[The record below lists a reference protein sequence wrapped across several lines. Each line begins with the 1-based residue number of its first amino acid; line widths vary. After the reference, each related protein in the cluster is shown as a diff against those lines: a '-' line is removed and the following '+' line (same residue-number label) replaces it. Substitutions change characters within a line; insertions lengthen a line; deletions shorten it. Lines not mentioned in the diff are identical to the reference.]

1 MLEGT
6 PMNERPGGGWQLVE
20 DSAEAYQ
27 RYLAPIFFE
36 PWADRLLAHAGVQA
50 GERVLDVACGTG
62 CVARA
67 AARCVGAGGTV
78 VGLDLNEGMLAVARR
93 VSAGAPIEW
102 REGDAASL
110 PFADGSFDAVTCQQA
125 LQFFPDRPQALREM
139 RRVLAPGGRA
149 ALAVFRGLAQ
159 SPAYAP
165 LADALGR
172 HVAAE
177 AAAMLRSIFPGWTRD
192 ELRTLVRG
200 AGFREVETRIE
211 VGSIRYP
218 SAEEFLRQEAACSP
232 LAGVLRAMPGA
243 ARDALVRDLETGF
256 AAHTDDVGVVTPM
269 ETWFVL
275 ARP

>member
-1 MLEGT
+1 
-6 PMNERPGGGWQLVE
+6 MNDRQRGGWQLVE

-27 RYLAPIFFE
+27 RYLAPIFLE
-36 PWADRLLAHAGVQA
+36 PSADRLLAHAGVRA

-67 AARCVGAGGTV
+67 AARRVGAGGTV

-110 PFADGSFDAVTCQQA
+110 PFPDGSFDVVTCQQA

-177 AAAMLRSIFPGWTRD
+177 AAAVLRSIFPAWTRD
-192 ELRTLVRG
+192 EVRALVLG
-200 AGFREVETRIE
+200 AGFRGVETRIE

-232 LAGVLRAMPGA
+232 LAGVLRAMPDA
-243 ARDALVRDLETGF
+243 ARNALVRDLE
-256 AAHTDDVGVVTPM
+256 AALVAHSDDVGIATPM
-269 ETWFVL
+269 ESWFVL
-275 ARP
+275 ARA